1 MIKKYSILPYIFIL
15 VILALVSLCI
25 GRYALKISEIFSIL
39 FGNRANWQE
48 VNLLVNIRLPRVLL
62 VIFSGAALAL
72 SGMVFQSIFQN
83 PLISPDVLGVSS
95 GCSLGA
101 AIGIVFLSA
110 SPFMIQ
116 GLSFIFGICSVI
128 FSLILSK
135 KMRSNR
141 VLALVISG
149 IVTGALTSSF
159 IMIIKY
165 FADPYKELPAIDF
178 WLMGG
183 FYNSDWKSVINV
195 LILVFIST
203 IILFLLRWKLKVL
216 TMGDDQAK
224 LLGVNVKC
232 IRKIA
237 IFSATLLVSS
247 VVSVA
252 GLISWIGILAPH
264 IVKSFAREDISKIIP
279 LTMAVGAIILLIAD
293 TVARSI
299 TTTEIPISILT
310 SLFGA
315 PFLVYLLNKKGA
327 VIR

>member
-1 MIKKYSILPYIFIL
+1 MIKKYSILPYLIIL
-15 VILALVSLCI
+15 VVLSVLSLCI
-25 GRYALKISEIFSIL
+25 GRYSIKMDEIIKVIFNST
-39 FGNRANWQE
+39 GNGQE
-48 VNLLVNIRLPRVLL
+48 ANLLFNIRLPRVLL
-62 VIFSGAALAL
+62 VIISGAALAL

-116 GLSFIFGICSVI
+116 GLSFLFGICSVI

-195 LILVFIST
+195 FILVLIST
-203 IILFLLRWKLKVL
+203 VVLLLFRWRLKVL

-224 LLGVNVKC
+224 LLGVNVKYV
-232 IRKIA
+232 RTIA
-237 IFSATLLVSS
+237 IFAATLLVSS

-264 IVKSFAREDISKIIP
+264 IVKSFARDDISKIIP
-279 LTMAVGAIILLIAD
+279 LTMVVGAIILLVAD

-327 VIR
+327 VMR

>member
-1 MIKKYSILPYIFIL
+1 MIKKYSILPYLIIL
-15 VILALVSLCI
+15 IVLSVVSLCI
-25 GRYALKISEIFSIL
+25 GRYNIKMDEIIKVVFNST
-39 FGNRANWQE
+39 GNAQE
-48 VNLLVNIRLPRVLL
+48 ANLLFNIRLPRVLL
-62 VIFSGAALAL
+62 VIISGAALAL

-116 GLSFIFGICSVI
+116 GLSFLFGICSVI

-195 LILVFIST
+195 LILVLIST
-203 IILFLLRWKLKVL
+203 IVLVLFRWRLKVL

-224 LLGVNVKC
+224 LLGVNVKYV
-232 IRKIA
+232 RTIA
-237 IFSATLLVSS
+237 IFAATLLVSS

-264 IVKSFAREDISKIIP
+264 IVKSFAKDDISKIIP
-279 LTMAVGAIILLIAD
+279 LTMVVGAIILLLAD

-327 VIR
+327 VMR